1 MLGFGGPWDH
11 GGGGERSGEE
21 AALVE
26 KRMVA
31 CLLCAS
37 WSLYFTV
44 FTDQGH
50 VEEFSFPEGTKLRIQ
65 MRAYI
70 VTTREIYIVKH
81 YPTLFH

>member
-1 MLGFGGPWDH
+1 MLGFGGPWDR
-11 GGGGERSGEE
+11 GGGGERLGIKE

-44 FTDQGH
+44 FTDQGY
-50 VEEFSFPEGTKLRIQ
+50 VEEFSFPEGTNSNETT
-65 MRAYI
+65 YI
-70 VTTREIYIVKH
+70 VSTREIYIVK
-81 YPTLFH
+81 L